1 MKLSEL
7 FNEALKENNVWK
19 KLESILKDGNQL
31 NEVSNAR
38 MSLYLQEANKV
49 IFDKFKIDPK
59 DKVYFIAGS
68 ARLYLF
74 PELVYHM
81 HELDPNFPTNIGDLD
96 VVIPNTK
103 IWENAG
109 LGEFLKNGIY
119 RPYALTPPLTD
130 LNVEAFTVWD
140 PSKAGG
146 AYANVEVRSQ
156 AAIIESSEF
165 EFGYWFMGLED
176 VLDYKG
182 QMVRQKEVAVA
193 NLINSYEKGGGTPE
207 KRIEFLKRVAMELTG
222 KFKNN

>member
-7 FNEALKENNVWK
+7 FEEALNQNNVWK

-31 NEVSNAR
+31 NEVTNAR
-38 MSLYLQEANKV
+38 MSLYLQEADKV

-81 HELDPNFPTNIGDLD
+81 NAIDPSFPTSIGDLD
-96 VVIPNTK
+96 IVIPDTK

-109 LGEFLKNGIY
+109 LGDYLKTGIY
-119 RPYALTPPLTD
+119 RPYQLNPPLTN
-130 LNVEAFTVWD
+130 LNVEAFTLWD

-146 AYANVEVRSQ
+146 AYANVNVRS
-156 AAIIESSEF
+156 ESEIMNDLEF
-165 EFGYWFMGLED
+165 EYGYWFMGLQD
-176 VLDYKG
+176 VLDYKS
-182 QMVRQKEVAVA
+182 QMVRQKEVAIA
-193 NLINSYEKGGGTPE
+193 NLIKSYEAGGVTPE
-207 KRIEFLKRVAMELTG
+207 KKSDFLKRVAMEISG
-222 KFKNN
+222 KYQNK